1 MWKRFDEENV
11 FDSTPTEVKMRN
23 PEQQFVLHGQDIPLV
38 VYMIQLGHIMTGQTA
53 LDLAKKYTTQ
63 SRHFMTAEDLHC
75 TVHVSQGLDEDYE
88 KDFYRQTGDTHSTLT
103 VKNLYCSKTR
113 AVCSVEL
120 HSEQMH
126 LFTGHT
132 PHVSIARD
140 DTDECK
146 DMQSWLNMV
155 LSDDVGS
162 QWVLVEDKVRFN
174 PILEVYEISWWHVW
188 SVFKTAWMR
197 ESVEECMLV
206 SDSIAAD
213 LERIPDILWSKGPT
227 DVGRLNVPPYCITTA
242 TNTKPQ
248 LRQYPIS
255 GGRGQ

>member
-1 MWKRFDEENV
+1 
-11 FDSTPTEVKMRN
+11 
-23 PEQQFVLHGQDIPLV
+23 
-38 VYMIQLGHIMTGQTA
+38 
-53 LDLAKKYTTQ
+53 
-63 SRHFMTAEDLHC
+63 
-75 TVHVSQGLDEDYE
+75 
-88 KDFYRQTGDTHSTLT
+88 
-103 VKNLYCSKTR
+103 
-113 AVCSVEL
+113 
-120 HSEQMH
+120 MH

-132 PHVSIARD
+132 PHVYIARD

-227 DVGRLNVPPYCITTA
+227 DVGRLNVPPYRITTA

-255 GGRGQ
+255 REAREGAIDCLRGYREAGVIIPFDKEGANTPIYPIRKKGSKVRWRFIYDLRAINALTKPSVCI